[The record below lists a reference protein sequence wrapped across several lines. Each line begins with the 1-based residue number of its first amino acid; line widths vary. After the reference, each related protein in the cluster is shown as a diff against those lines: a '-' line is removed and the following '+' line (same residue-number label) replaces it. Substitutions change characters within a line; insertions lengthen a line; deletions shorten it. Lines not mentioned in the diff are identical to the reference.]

1 MYVFCLQCT
10 SSIDLLRIIPH
21 LSAHSNPEL
30 QADVAREFM
39 KHLGFE
45 QEDLGEGVTYTV
57 QDICKK
63 WYSQRECKDGAFDD
77 LVAALLKTKSMG
89 RLVSCIG
96 LPTCKLSIIIIIVDI
111 IVNNVMIFYM
121 CPYFYYELIVLQ
133 LQHNNIGFE

>member
-1 MYVFCLQCT
+1 MYVFCLQCI
-10 SSIDLLRIIPH
+10 SSVDLLRIIPH
-21 LSAHSNPEL
+21 LSAHSSPEL

-57 QDICKK
+57 QDICEK

-111 IVNNVMIFYM
+111 ILTNAMTFFCVPTFITS
-121 CPYFYYELIVLQ
+121 CLTITA
-133 LQHNNIGFE
+133 